1 MVWNYSPPLNLQ
13 YSQGMSDIGAI
24 INFQFGA
31 ITLVRFF
38 EVWRSSY
45 QWNATAE
52 LWFLQSS
59 SIQEFYTLDNHDL
72 NRWANITKK
81 PPVWRTP
88 RGVLNKSMYLSEI
101 SGLGKQKKKVTN
113 ASLFTISS
121 YNVFLLKKLFTH
133 FKFDNFTLHYTLYL
147 LFTWTH

>member
-101 SGLGKQKKKVTN
+101 SGLGKHKKIGK
-113 ASLFTISS
+113 I
-121 YNVFLLKKLFTH
+121 
-133 FKFDNFTLHYTLYL
+133 
-147 LFTWTH
+147 